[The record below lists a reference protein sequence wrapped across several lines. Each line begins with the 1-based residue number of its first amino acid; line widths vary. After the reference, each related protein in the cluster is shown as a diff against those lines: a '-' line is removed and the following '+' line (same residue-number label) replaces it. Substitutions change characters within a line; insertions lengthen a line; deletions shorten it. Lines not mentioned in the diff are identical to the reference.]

1 MSPPAFGLVHVRVR
15 DFRSAR
21 DVTLAPHAVCA
32 LVGEASSGKSNLLA
46 ALRLLLD
53 PGAPELRPED
63 RWRGDGPVR
72 VAGRLADG
80 SEVEFPPAAAGEET
94 GASLPAVLFLP
105 ADLRSE
111 TVFAPSS
118 SGSVAGPKAAAEAHF
133 ASALAD
139 RDGSAAAP
147 ALAFVTGLERCCES
161 GLSGIVLLVEEP
173 ELFLRPQ
180 AQRYL
185 HRLLH
190 TFAEAGNQVVF
201 STHSPAFLSV
211 AHLEEL
217 VLVGHDAKTGTQVV
231 QPEPLLAD
239 EAFRV
244 VSEFDAER
252 SELFLAHA
260 ALLVEGRTE
269 KLVFPFVF
277 QALGFDSDREAISIV
292 ECGGKSNIPL
302 FVRICD
308 AVGVPCV
315 AVHDRDAEAGQE
327 PIHAEQLLNALI
339 AETAGPERTVVLEPD
354 FEGATGV
361 PGHKPQGALRRF
373 ADVGREAVPEP
384 LARAARLALAAAGLD
399 PDRPGT

>member
-1 MSPPAFGLVHVRVR
+1 MTPSAFGVVHVRVQ

-53 PGAPELRPED
+53 PGAPKLRPED
-63 RWRGDGPVR
+63 RWRGDGPIR
-72 VAGRLADG
+72 ITGRLADG
-80 SEVEFPPAAAGEET
+80 SGVSFPRAAADDGT
-94 GASLPAVLFLP
+94 TDSLPAVLFLP

-111 TVFAPSS
+111 TVVAPSAS
-118 SGSVAGPKAAAEAHF
+118 RPGPKADAEALF

-139 RDGSAAAP
+139 RAGSATAP
-147 ALAFVTGLERCCES
+147 ALAFVAGVESCCEA

-180 AQRYL
+180 AQRYF

-190 TFAEAGNQVVF
+190 TFAELGNQVVF
-201 STHSPAFLSV
+201 STHSPAFLNV

-217 VLVGHDAKTGTQVV
+217 VLVGFRPETGTHIV

-239 EAFRV
+239 EEFRI

-252 SELFLAHA
+252 SELFLARA

-269 KLVFPFVF
+269 KLVFPIVF
-277 QALGFDSDREAISIV
+277 QALGFDADREAISII

-315 AVHDRDAEAGQE
+315 AVHDRDAAPGEE
-327 PIHAEQLLNALI
+327 PIHAERLLNALI
-339 AETAGPERTVVLEPD
+339 AETAGAERTVVLEPD

-361 PGHKPQGALRRF
+361 AGHKPQGAWRRF
-373 ADVGREAVPEP
+373 AQAGPEAVPEP
-384 LARAARLALAAAGLD
+384 LARAARLVLQGAGLA
-399 PDRPGT
+399 PDRDRT